1 MNPSIVFLF
10 SGQGSQYY
18 QMGNHLFQGN
28 STFRSYMHMLDE
40 QVQQHMGFSLLHEL
54 YDTGRKATEVFD
66 HLPLTHLSIFMVEY
80 ALARTLMDEGIIP
93 EYVLGT
99 SLGEFAAA
107 AVAGMITVEQAV
119 DMLVAQV
126 RYIEEGCEQGGM
138 LAIIGDPGLF
148 SQIPYIHEKCSLVS
162 ENYNMHF
169 VISGSTGDLEKV
181 VHELDKR
188 HILSV
193 KLPVRYAFHSPMLNG
208 AGSRYKMYLSSMSF
222 QAPQI
227 SFISSLYGKE
237 ISRLPEAY
245 FWNVIRYPILFR
257 EAISGL
263 EQSAPHLYVDT
274 GPSGTLATMVKY
286 NLSQASV
293 SQPHT
298 ILTPFSREFNIDTLK
313 KTLMLSKN

>member
-1 MNPSIVFLF
+1 MF

-18 QMGNHLFQGN
+18 QMGSSLFQGN
-28 STFRSYMHMLDE
+28 STFKGYMNRLDE
-40 QVQQHMGFSLLHEL
+40 RVQQQLGISPLYEL
-54 YDTGRKATEVFD
+54 YHVGRKATETFD
-66 HLPLTHLSIFMVEY
+66 HLPVTHLSIFMVEY
-80 ALARTLMDEGIIP
+80 SLASTLMNEGIIP
-93 EYVLGT
+93 DYVLGT

-107 AVAGMITVEQAV
+107 AVAGIITADQAV
-119 DMLVAQV
+119 DMLVTQV
-126 RYIEEGCEQGGM
+126 RYIEENCEQGGM
-138 LAIIGDPGLF
+138 LAILGNPAIF
-148 SQIPYIHEKCSLVS
+148 SQVPSIYEKCSLVS

-181 VHELDKR
+181 AHDLDEQ

-193 KLPVRYAFHSPMLNG
+193 KLPVRYAFHSPMLSG
-208 AGSRYKMYLSSMSF
+208 IGSRYKTYLNSMNF

-257 EAISGL
+257 NALSGM
-263 EQSAPHLYVDT
+263 EQSAPHLYIDV

-286 NLSQASV
+286 NLAQDSMSQQHMV
-293 SQPHT
+293 
-298 ILTPFSREFNIDTLK
+298 LTPYGRAEFNNIENLK
-313 KTLMLSKN
+313 QTLMLSKN